1 MIECLIGLKR
11 INLKQI
17 KPETILL
24 FITGT
29 TDCTDYTDD
38 KLAKTLN
45 L

>member
-1 MIECLIGLKR
+1 MIECLSGLKR
-11 INLKQI
+11 INLKQG
-17 KPETILL
+17 KPDPILL

-29 TDCTDYTDD
+29 TDCTDYTED